1 MWPTMLGI
9 FGAIFGLLVGYF
21 LNRNKEQEADW
32 RKMKLACYQEFVLAN
47 SGIDKN
53 RETKNAHIRFADAV
67 NAIVL
72 VAPGDILAAQEE
84 FLSENAKTGAERD
97 QKKISELYD
106 RLIRKMREDVWQANT
121 EETPSHIIGTRTLPG
136 HILQLECATV
146 TEDRSS
152 NGTRRRAVAILRIGA
167 FLSMWRSRCS
177 MGRFWKPSIPGA
189 TMARSE

>member
-1 MWPTMLGI
+1 MWPTILGI

-146 TEDRSS
+146 TED
-152 NGTRRRAVAILRIGA
+152 T
-167 FLSMWRSRCS
+167 
-177 MGRFWKPSIPGA
+177 
-189 TMARSE
+189 

>member
-1 MWPTMLGI
+1 MWPTILGI
-9 FGAIFGLLVGYF
+9 FGAIFGLLVGHF

-53 RETKNAHIRFADAV
+53 RETKNAHVRFADAV

-106 RLIRKMREDVWQANT
+106 RLIRKM
-121 EETPSHIIGTRTLPG
+121 
-136 HILQLECATV
+136 
-146 TEDRSS
+146 
-152 NGTRRRAVAILRIGA
+152 
-167 FLSMWRSRCS
+167 
-177 MGRFWKPSIPGA
+177 
-189 TMARSE
+189 